1 MWKTLFYVAIGSVIG
16 GVSRFL
22 LQQFIQR
29 RVESVFPYGTLVVN
43 LVGCFVI
50 GIIIGLADKGNL
62 MSPQARIFWA
72 TGICGG
78 FTTFSSFISENYN
91 MLRGGELLSTFI
103 YLSVSIV
110 AGLMA
115 AGLGILLVKNL

>member
-1 MWKTLFYVAIGSVIG
+1 MWKTILYVAIGSIIG

-22 LQQFIQR
+22 LQQFVQR
-29 RVESVFPYGTLVVN
+29 RVDSVFPYGTLVVN

-50 GIIIGLADKGNL
+50 GIIIGLADRGNL

-78 FTTFSSFISENYN
+78 FTTFSSFIAENYN
-91 MLRGGELLSTFI
+91 MLRGGELLTTFI

-110 AGLMA
+110 IGLMV
-115 AGLGILLVKNL
+115 AGFGILLVKNL